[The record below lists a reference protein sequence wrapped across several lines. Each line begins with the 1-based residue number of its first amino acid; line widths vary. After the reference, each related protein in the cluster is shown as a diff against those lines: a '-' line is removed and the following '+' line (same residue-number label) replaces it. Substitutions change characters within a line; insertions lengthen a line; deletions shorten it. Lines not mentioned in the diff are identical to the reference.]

1 MATPRVGGIGL
12 DFAKLRY
19 RISLRKAI
27 RWLSGQCSLPKLSCR
42 MMKSTEEDM
51 CSFKLSRQRIM
62 KAVLIKPVHAI
73 LAVVRKYSSLVA

>member
-1 MATPRVGGIGL
+1 MATPRVGGIVL

-42 MMKSTEEDM
+42 MKSTEEDM